1 MSTKDTNP
9 KDAIGSKK
17 PSLTVLPMPA
27 LYEVAAAFMEG
38 AAKYRR
44 HNWREAGI
52 RTSVYVDAAFRH
64 LTSFWEGEDTDPDS
78 GLSHVSKAIAGL
90 MILRDAMMRDNVT
103 DDRPPVSDVDWMVD
117 AKDDLDGIMKR
128 YPNPLPPYTE
138 LRLFDQD
145 GGVDVTDYVDG
156 PITVEVDPVV
166 DYKGRPLLDEHG
178 NLIAYPPEE
187 S

>member
-64 LTSFWEGEDTDPDS
+64 LTSFWEGEDIDPDS

-103 DDRPPVSDVDWMVD
+103 DDRPPVSDPDWMID
-117 AKDDLDGIMKR
+117 AKDDLDEIMKR
-128 YPNPLPPYTE
+128 YPNPLPPYTQ

-145 GGVDVTDYVDG
+145 EDVTGRIVVPARKVSRTVVMGVDVTDYVDDH
-156 PITVEVDPVV
+156 P
-166 DYKGRPLLDEHG
+166 K
-178 NLIAYPPEE
+178 EE